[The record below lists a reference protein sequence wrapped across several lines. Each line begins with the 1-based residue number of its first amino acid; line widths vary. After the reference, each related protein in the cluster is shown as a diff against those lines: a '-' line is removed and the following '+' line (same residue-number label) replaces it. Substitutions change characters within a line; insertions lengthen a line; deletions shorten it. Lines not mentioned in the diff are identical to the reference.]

1 MPYSNQ
7 EREFLIKLG
16 QRIRN
21 LREAKGWSQ
30 ERLAE
35 ECGLHRTY
43 IGALERGERNVAA
56 LNLRKI
62 SSALGVS
69 LSQLCNVE

>member
-35 ECGLHRTY
+35 EYGLHRTY